1 MTKMRSQAISQL
13 NFKQKLRKLGQPKY
27 VYDELMATNAENQ
40 VFVENIVNTILTKG
54 YMPA

>member
-1 MTKMRSQAISQL
+1 MTKMRSQAVSQL
-13 NFKQKLRKLGQPKY
+13 SFEQKLRKLGQPKY

-40 VFVENIVNTILTKG
+40 AFVENIVNTILTKG

>member
-1 MTKMRSQAISQL
+1 MTKMRSQAVSQL
-13 NFKQKLRKLGQPKY
+13 SFEQKLRKLGQPKY

-40 VFVENIVNTILTKG
+40 AYVEHMVDTILTKG